1 MCLAQW
7 FLCHDESRVTWC
19 ESVLCGWQPV
29 LAWPGGRG
37 VLRRREN
44 PRLNPG
50 SAVYQLGQCRAC
62 FLIWKMQYMGISP
75 LGQEELSKYT
85 PAGLSARSHDIQCSR
100 ALLPAPR
107 PGVQGLAQGGS
118 ARPTP
123 LGTVTGLMN
132 WDGQGTTT
140 LKIRSY
146 FQNTFSQTGS
156 WPSLCGEMEGSA
168 QKCVCL
174 GGVGGQGE
182 VQVQPCEI
190 SCS

>member
-1 MCLAQW
+1 MVG
-7 FLCHDESRVTWC
+7 SRR
-19 ESVLCGWQPV
+19 SAGLVLPWKRCAPKTG
-29 LAWPGGRG
+29 
-37 VLRRREN
+37 EN
-44 PRLNPG
+44 PGLNPG
-50 SAVYQLGQCRAC
+50 SAVYQLGECRAC
-62 FLIWKMQYMGISP
+62 FLIWKMQDMGISP

-107 PGVQGLAQGGS
+107 PGVQGRAQGGS

-146 FQNTFSQTGS
+146 FKHILPDRLPAFPLWGNGWQRSEV
-156 WPSLCGEMEGSA
+156 CGGR
-168 QKCVCL
+168 
-174 GGVGGQGE
+174 G
-182 VQVQPCEI
+182 
-190 SCS
+190 

>member
-1 MCLAQW
+1 MTYSTV
-7 FLCHDESRVTWC
+7 HMT
-19 ESVLCGWQPV
+19 
-29 LAWPGGRG
+29 
-37 VLRRREN
+37 
-44 PRLNPG
+44 
-50 SAVYQLGQCRAC
+50 Y
-62 FLIWKMQYMGISP
+62 
-75 LGQEELSKYT
+75 
-85 PAGLSARSHDIQCSR
+85 R

-118 ARPTP
+118 ARPAP

-156 WPSLCGEMEGSA
+156 RPSLCGEMDGSA
-168 QKCVCL
+168 QKYV
-174 GGVGGQGE
+174 GAGGQGE
-182 VQVQPCEI
+182 VQVQPGEI